1 MVITHVGLKS
11 YGCKSEGM
19 INNDTKLA
27 LLMWETDDIRSF
39 FTKPSIQF
47 SACLELVPA
56 VFGQEAGI
64 FYMHNSMFTLL
75 LPQERE
81 NTKQTHFKR

>member
-27 LLMWETDDIRSF
+27 PLMWETDDIRNIH
-39 FTKPSIQF
+39 PSIF
-47 SACLELVPA
+47 YPA
-56 VFGQEAGI
+56 WSWSQLSLGEKRVYSVFIALCSV
-64 FYMHNSMFTLL
+64 HLCHH
-75 LPQERE
+75 RE
-81 NTKQTHFKR
+81 KCKTVKIDFEG